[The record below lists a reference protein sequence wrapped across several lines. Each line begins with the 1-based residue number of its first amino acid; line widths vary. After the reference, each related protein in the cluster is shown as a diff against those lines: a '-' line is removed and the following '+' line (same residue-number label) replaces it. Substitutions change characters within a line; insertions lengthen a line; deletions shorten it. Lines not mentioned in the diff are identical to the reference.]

1 VRDTERRERI
11 KYALR
16 EADMAAVVCAL
27 PTQVLLLS
35 GYWPVVGTALAVA
48 TCEGK
53 IVILAPE
60 DEKELA
66 EEGWADT
73 VDTFRPGSLD
83 VLTGAVQAVCV
94 LLARM
99 ARGLGI
105 NGGLVGY
112 ESGAAFEP
120 ASYAA
125 LHLYGADMVAILRQ
139 AFPSVSLV
147 PADAMLAQLRALK
160 TSHEVQAIRRAC
172 RIAQRAFL
180 QGANQL
186 RAGLREPEAAALFR
200 APLST
205 IGIDSKDIARAD
217 GFTFCMSGAYSAA
230 AHGAYARSR
239 INKIITRQEFALV
252 HCNSYADGYWTDITR
267 TYCLGQAD
275 ARKRAMYA
283 AVFEARRAAL
293 DAIRPGVKATEVD
306 RAARAVLT
314 AHRFGERFKH
324 STGHGV
330 GFAAIDHNA
339 RPRLHPQSDDTLEV
353 GMVFNVE
360 PAIYIDGYGGLR
372 HCDVVAITEN
382 GVEVLTPF
390 QLDPEQLIF
399 DDPREAA
406 IGMPMD
412 RDAGA

>member
-1 VRDTERRERI
+1 MRDTERRERI

-139 AFPSVSLV
+139 AFHPCRSCR
-147 PADAMLAQLRALK
+147 PMQC
-160 TSHEVQAIRRAC
+160 SHSC
-172 RIAQRAFL
+172 
-180 QGANQL
+180 
-186 RAGLREPEAAALFR
+186 
-200 APLST
+200 
-205 IGIDSKDIARAD
+205 AR
-217 GFTFCMSGAYSAA
+217 
-230 AHGAYARSR
+230 
-239 INKIITRQEFALV
+239 
-252 HCNSYADGYWTDITR
+252 
-267 TYCLGQAD
+267 
-275 ARKRAMYA
+275 
-283 AVFEARRAAL
+283 
-293 DAIRPGVKATEVD
+293 
-306 RAARAVLT
+306 
-314 AHRFGERFKH
+314 
-324 STGHGV
+324 
-330 GFAAIDHNA
+330 
-339 RPRLHPQSDDTLEV
+339 
-353 GMVFNVE
+353 
-360 PAIYIDGYGGLR
+360 
-372 HCDVVAITEN
+372 
-382 GVEVLTPF
+382 
-390 QLDPEQLIF
+390 
-399 DDPREAA
+399 
-406 IGMPMD
+406 
-412 RDAGA
+412 

>member
-1 VRDTERRERI
+1 
-11 KYALR
+11 L
-16 EADMAAVVCAL
+16 CA
-27 PTQVLLLS
+27 TQVLLLS

-230 AHGAYARSR
+230 AHGAY
-239 INKIITRQEFALV
+239 
-252 HCNSYADGYWTDITR
+252 
-267 TYCLGQAD
+267 
-275 ARKRAMYA
+275 
-283 AVFEARRAAL
+283 
-293 DAIRPGVKATEVD
+293 
-306 RAARAVLT
+306 
-314 AHRFGERFKH
+314 
-324 STGHGV
+324 
-330 GFAAIDHNA
+330 
-339 RPRLHPQSDDTLEV
+339 
-353 GMVFNVE
+353 VE